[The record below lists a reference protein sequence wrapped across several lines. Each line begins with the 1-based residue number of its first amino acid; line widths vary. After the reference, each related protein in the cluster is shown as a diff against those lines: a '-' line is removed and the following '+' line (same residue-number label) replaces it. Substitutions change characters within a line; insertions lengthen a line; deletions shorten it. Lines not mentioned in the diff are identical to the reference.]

1 MKIRAW
7 HIWLC
12 SLPPLGLALA
22 LPVTRSAWLEGEF
35 DVSGLAA
42 VFWIVLDAI
51 FRVAR
56 LVTVPSVTAAAGAW
70 FSVAWVLVFASILLS
85 PVTILSRAPA
95 ANCERSTWLLMVQI
109 LLCATTYGLTLLQS
123 QDVHESFRFA
133 GYRWLGVAL
142 LVLSMAFCMRIVE
155 IRPPAG
161 DLTVE

>member
-12 SLPPLGLALA
+12 SLPPLGMALA

-51 FRVAR
+51 LRIAR
-56 LVTVPSVTAAAGAW
+56 LVTVPSVTVLIGAW

-85 PVTILSRAPA
+85 PVTVLSRAPA
-95 ANCERSTWLLMVQI
+95 ASGRRNAWLLLQI
-109 LLCATTYGLTLLQS
+109 LLFATTYGLALLQS
-123 QDVHESFRFA
+123 QGVHDSFQFA

-142 LVLSMAFCMRIVE
+142 LVLSLAFCMRIVE
-155 IRPPAG
+155 IRPPAR
-161 DLTVE
+161 DFTVE